1 MTGMMTQH
9 SESVVIRSLRRLKEF
24 YLPSNVREVLDRGK
38 EGPGFL
44 DRLPVDLQFQ
54 IMTLLSSVDICRLGA
69 TSRYWRALVRDP
81 PLWRFFLLR
90 DMPHWPS
97 IDHLTMPQ
105 LDVSTI
111 SEDSEQDD
119 DERTETKVDYMAQY
133 LKGCPSCREHWLPLW
148 PPYRVLMSFLQSL
161 VPSSEPRYAMFG
173 PGMEQ
178 MDVSIVTRLMHATD
192 ILPMSVNPNSHIN
205 GPSVIGSGISYIFN
219 DQHKFN
225 IFTLYSTT
233 RAERDRAKV
242 QNQYMT
248 DKLFTLVGS
257 VDSGHP
263 IYRPSPQVQQVCQ
276 VVDGIIY
283 VANAQPGSGDR
294 ESEAAQIRAVLSST
308 SKPLLVLSCISR
320 EKCEAV
326 ETTCVQTTRRTP
338 CVEMAK
344 RLCLPQ
350 LPNPWM
356 VQDTVAESLS
366 GLLNGISWLLRS
378 SGVKV
383 YGN

>member
-1 MTGMMTQH
+1 MTGTITQH

-24 YLPSNVREVLDRGK
+24 YLPSNDREVLDRGE

-69 TSRYWRALVRDP
+69 TSRYWRALVQDP

-105 LDVSTI
+105 LDASGI

-133 LKGCPSCREHWLPLW
+133 LKGCPSCRQRWLPLW

-192 ILPMSVNPNSHIN
+192 ILPMSVNPNIHIN

-219 DQHKFN
+219 DHHKFN
-225 IFTLYSTT
+225 IFTLYSTN

-242 QNQYMT
+242 QNQYMS

-257 VDSGHP
+257 DDSGHP
-263 IYRPSPQVQQVCQ
+263 VYRPSPQVQQVCQ

-283 VANAQPGSGDR
+283 VANAQPGRGDG

-326 ETTCVQTTRRTP
+326 GTTSVQTTRRTP

-366 GLLNGISWLLRS
+366 GLLDGFSWLLRS

-383 YGN
+383 YGS

>member
-24 YLPSNVREVLDRGK
+24 YFPSNVREVLDREE

-133 LKGCPSCREHWLPLW
+133 LKGCPSCRQRWLPLW

-178 MDVSIVTRLMHATD
+178 MDVSIVTRLLHATD

-242 QNQYMT
+242 QNQYMS

-326 ETTCVQTTRRTP
+326 ETTCVQTTHRTP